1 MKSSFNRPSYI
12 SIIVSGDYRINMW
25 NGVTNCVYGM
35 GMTYSGTSA
44 VAAAIGDPKAVI
56 RHQFEAPLE
65 SSWDNPS
72 STNDQTHCRGLG
84 SGWWCMSVIHWIMY
98 LFPEIFPI
106 LLRGPNNLEDI
117 MLLLAPWL
125 LLNRVDNDDDLPS
138 ARYMMES
145 YTGGD

>member
-25 NGVTNCVYGM
+25 NGITNCVYGM

-84 SGWWCMSVIHWIMY
+84 SVSVIHWIIMY

-106 LLRGPNNLEDI
+106 LFGGQTIWKTLCYC
-117 MLLLAPWL
+117 WL
-125 LLNRVDNDDDLPS
+125 LDFCLIVDNDDDLPS
-138 ARYMMES
+138 TRCKMES